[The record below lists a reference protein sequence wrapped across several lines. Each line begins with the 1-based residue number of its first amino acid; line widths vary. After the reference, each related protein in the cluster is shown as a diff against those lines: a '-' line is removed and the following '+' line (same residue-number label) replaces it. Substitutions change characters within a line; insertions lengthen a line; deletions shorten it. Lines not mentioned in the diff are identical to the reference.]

1 MKLKRY
7 NYILILFNLLIVS
20 EVNSFSQVKAIVIT
34 RNIEKKFA
42 VSEYPAMLI
51 NTERGIISVKG
62 WDSSDI
68 KVVLKLVSKN
78 IDPKI
83 ARKELEYMTYSITKM
98 RNSVFINNSMT
109 LPQANQEISSV
120 VLAEYEIFVPVKTEI
135 RVNDQFGK
143 LEIEN
148 VNGLLA
154 GELQYSDLS
163 LNRKSGNIN
172 LIITIGDFNCS
183 KSQVNGIIKTRHSNV
198 SITETS
204 GRLQLETDYGT
215 LRLTFGNEPLR
226 FDIQSN
232 ATDIFVGHS
241 KCYPLELDLTG
252 TYCPLKISDNCYT
265 PKKIFLQSNYQP
277 DSDQNEWKLIYLPP
291 DKTTRLKISAK
302 FGTLNLF

>member
-1 MKLKRY
+1 MSG
-7 NYILILFNLLIVS
+7 NSALI
-20 EVNSFSQVKAIVIT
+20 
-34 RNIEKKFA
+34 
-42 VSEYPAMLI
+42 I

-62 WDSSDI
+62 WDSSVV

-83 ARKELEYMTYSITKM
+83 ARKELEYMSYSITKI
-98 RNSVFINNSMT
+98 RYSVFITNSMT

-120 VLAEYEIFVPVKTEI
+120 ILAEYEIFVPIKTEI

-148 VNGLLA
+148 VQGFLF
-154 GELQYSDLS
+154 GELKYSDLS

-183 KSQVNGIIKTRHSNV
+183 KSQINGILKTRHSNI
-198 SITETS
+198 SINETS

-215 LRLTFGNEPLR
+215 LRLAYGNEPLR
-226 FDIQSN
+226 FGIQSN
-232 ATDIFVGHS
+232 ATDIFIEHS
-241 KCYPLELDLTG
+241 NCYPLELDLTG